1 MHHRF
6 SYAVTVWVLIS
17 VLFLLPATSAR
28 AQDPFE
34 EQKETTAGFMILDLL
49 LIRPVSLGA
58 TILGSAA
65 WVVALPFTAPAGETG
80 HSLDK
85 LIKEPAKYT
94 FTRSLGFF

>member
-1 MHHRF
+1 MHYRLR
-6 SYAVTVWVLIS
+6 YAVTIGILVS

-34 EQKETTAGFMILDLL
+34 EHKETTAGFMILDLL
-49 LIRPVSLGA
+49 LVRPASLGA
-58 TILGSAA
+58 TVIGSAV
-65 WVVALPFTAPAGETG
+65 WLVALPFTAPAGETG
-80 HSLDK
+80 YSLEK